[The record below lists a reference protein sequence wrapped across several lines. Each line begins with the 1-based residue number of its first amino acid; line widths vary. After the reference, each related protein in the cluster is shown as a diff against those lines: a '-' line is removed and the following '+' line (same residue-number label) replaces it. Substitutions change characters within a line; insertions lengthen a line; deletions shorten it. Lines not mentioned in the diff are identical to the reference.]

1 MIMKILIT
9 DKTENAVIQQLKDA
23 GYEVTFNEMD
33 PATLLKEI
41 PQYDGLMVRSRTK
54 AIADVVNAGAK
65 GKLKVIGRAGIGVD
79 NIDLVAASNNKI
91 KVVNAPTGT
100 TESVAELAFGLM
112 LAASRSIPQADHS
125 MKQGLWEKKAFKGVE
140 LCGKTLGI
148 IGIGRIGTELGKRA
162 LAFNMKVIAYDKY
175 ITKSPAP
182 KITIVPLDQLL
193 KESDYISLHIPFV
206 KTEGATIKEADF
218 EKMKN
223 SVILINCARGGT
235 VDEQALLKH
244 LNGGKVLAAGLDV
257 YAAEPPTFKELVN
270 HPKVVCTPHIGASTK
285 EGQLRA
291 GKICAEQMMQV
302 LSGKT
307 PDFWVNKKMM
317 EGK

>member
-1 MIMKILIT
+1 MKILIT

-23 GYEVTFNEMD
+23 GHEVTFNEMD

-41 PQYDGLMVRSRTK
+41 PHYDGLMVRSRTK
-54 AIADVVNAGAK
+54 ATADVINAGAQ
-65 GKLKVIGRAGIGVD
+65 GSLKVIGRAGIGVD
-79 NIDLVAASNNKI
+79 NIDLVTASKNNI

-162 LAFNMKVIAYDKY
+162 LAFNMKVLAYDKY
-175 ITKSPAP
+175 ITKSPAT
-182 KITIVPLDQLL
+182 KMTIVSLDQLL

-223 SVILINCARGGT
+223 GVILINCARGGT

-291 GKICAEQMMQV
+291 GKICAEQMMLV

-307 PDFWVNKKMM
+307 PEFWVNKKMM
-317 EGK
+317 EGI

>member
-1 MIMKILIT
+1 MKILIT

-23 GYEVTFNEMD
+23 GHEVTFNEMD
-33 PATLLKEI
+33 PATLQKEI
-41 PQYDGLMVRSRTK
+41 SNYDGLMVRSRTK
-54 AIADVVNAGAK
+54 VTADVITAAK

-79 NIDLVAASNNKI
+79 NIDLPTASKHHI

-125 MKQGLWEKKAFKGVE
+125 MKRGLWEKKAFKGVE

-162 LAFNMKVIAYDKY
+162 LAFKMKVLAYDKY
-175 ITKSPAP
+175 IQKSPAE
-182 KITIVPLDQLL
+182 KIEIVPLETVLTQ
-193 KESDYISLHIPFV
+193 SDYISLHIPFV
-206 KTEGATIKEADF
+206 KQEGATIKDHEF
-218 EKMKN
+218 ELMKN
-223 SVILINCARGGT
+223 GVIIINCARGGV
-235 VDEQALLKH
+235 VDEPALLKQ
-244 LNGGKVLAAGLDV
+244 LNAGKVQAAALDV
-257 YAAEPPTFKELVN
+257 YAAEPPTFKELVT
-270 HPKVVCTPHIGASTK
+270 HPKVICTPHIGASTK

-291 GKICAEQMMQV
+291 GKICAEQMLLV

-307 PDFWVNKKMM
+307 PEFWVNKKMM
-317 EGK
+317 E

>member
-1 MIMKILIT
+1 VMKILIT

-23 GYEVTFNEMD
+23 GQDVTFNEMD
-33 PATLLKEI
+33 SATLLKEI
-41 PQYDGLMVRSRTK
+41 SHYDGLMVRSRTK
-54 AIADVVNAGAK
+54 ATAEVINAGTK

-79 NIDLVAASNNKI
+79 NIDLVTASKNKI

-112 LAASRSIPQADHS
+112 LAASRSISQADHS

-148 IGIGRIGTELGKRA
+148 IGIGRIGAELGKRA
-162 LAFNMKVIAYDKY
+162 LAFNMNVIAYDKY
-175 ITKSPAP
+175 IQKSPHA
-182 KITIVPLDQLL
+182 KFTMVSLEKLL
-193 KESDYISLHIPFV
+193 KDSDYISLHIPFV
-206 KTEGATIKEADF
+206 KEEGATIKEPDF

-223 SVILINCARGGT
+223 GVIIINCARGGV

-244 LNGGKVLAAGLDV
+244 LNGGKVQAAALDV
-257 YAAEPPTFKELVN
+257 YATEPPTFKELVN
-270 HPKVVCTPHIGASTK
+270 HPKVICTPHIGASTK

-291 GKICAEQMMQV
+291 GKICAEQMLLV

-307 PDFWVNKKMM
+307 PAFWVNKKMM

>member
-1 MIMKILIT
+1 MKILIT
-9 DKTENAVIQQLKDA
+9 DKTENDVIQQLKDA
-23 GYEVTFNEMD
+23 GQEVTFNEMD

-41 PQYDGLMVRSRTK
+41 PKYDGLMVRSRTK
-54 AIADVVNAGAK
+54 ATADIIIAGAK
-65 GKLKVIGRAGIGVD
+65 GSLKVIGRAGIGVD
-79 NIDLVAASNNKI
+79 NIDLPTASKNKI

-162 LAFNMKVIAYDKY
+162 LAFNMKVLAYDKY
-175 ITKSPAP
+175 IQKSPAA
-182 KITIVPLDQLL
+182 KIAMVSLEKLL
-193 KESDYISLHIPFV
+193 KESDYLSLHIPFV
-206 KTEGATIKEADF
+206 KEEGATIKEPDF
-218 EKMKN
+218 EKMKDG
-223 SVILINCARGGT
+223 VIIINCARGGV
-235 VDEQALLKH
+235 VDEQALLKY
-244 LNGGKVLAAGLDV
+244 LNSGKVRAAALDV
-257 YAAEPPTFKELVN
+257 YATEPPTFKELVN
-270 HPKVVCTPHIGASTK
+270 HPKVICTPHIGASTK

-291 GKICAEQMMQV
+291 GKICAEQMLLV